1 MVKNPPADA
10 GDMGDSGS
18 LPGSGRCPGGE
29 TATTP
34 VFLPGR
40 SYRQRRLVGYSSW
53 GHKELDA
60 MEVLSIHNS
69 LSIFKMK

>member
-1 MVKNPPADA
+1 MQETQEAQVQSLGQ
-10 GDMGDSGS
+10 GDTLEEKM
-18 LPGSGRCPGGE
+18 
-29 TATTP
+29 ATTP

-40 SYRQRRLVGYSSW
+40 SYRQRSLVGYSSW

-60 MEVLSIHNS
+60 MEVLSVHNS

>member
-1 MVKNPPADA
+1 MQETWEAQVHSLGRGDA
-10 GDMGDSGS
+10 
-18 LPGSGRCPGGE
+18 PE
-29 TATTP
+29 EKTATTP

-40 SYRQRRLVGYSSW
+40 SYRQWSLVGYSSW